1 MLLFLFLQEQLKGII
16 LIKEVNDQF
25 STFEHHECKE
35 PFERLD
41 HGGMKGAARAAAR
54 AWRRCEGCV
63 HSRRKS
69 ENLSLLLTG
78 AHKLKFALIRFRT
91 RGCGCLWDAGE

>member
-63 HSRRKS
+63 HPCPFTSK
-69 ENLSLLLTG
+69 
-78 AHKLKFALIRFRT
+78 K
-91 RGCGCLWDAGE
+91 